1 MFTILRHKRNA
12 ERKNTGAPS
21 PVSTAASR
29 RQTTTQIGEDGWGM
43 GKGALIV
50 GYKLMHLLWISVWK
64 LLDKLKP
71 DLSCMILLS
80 HSCMYVP
87 KGM

>member
-1 MFTILRHKRNA
+1 
-12 ERKNTGAPS
+12 
-21 PVSTAASR
+21 
-29 RQTTTQIGEDGWGM
+29 
-43 GKGALIV
+43 
-50 GYKLMHLLWISVWK
+50 VWK

-87 KGM
+87 KGMWASTQQIFTPGFTAAVFTRAMLWNQPKCPRSNGWIEQMW

>member
-1 MFTILRHKRNA
+1 
-12 ERKNTGAPS
+12 
-21 PVSTAASR
+21 
-29 RQTTTQIGEDGWGM
+29 
-43 GKGALIV
+43 
-50 GYKLMHLLWISVWK
+50 VWK

-87 KGM
+87 KGMWASTQQRSSHPGLQQPSSQEPCYGISLSAQEAMDG